1 MINSLKWRLAQ
12 AAEWRWWKHYLKK
25 KEKTAYLHQKKEY
38 WYRVFKEVSAEI
50 PQGETIL
57 DVGCGPAGIFM
68 IFDEC
73 EVDAI
78 DPLVEVYQRE
88 LPHFSIADYSY
99 VQFINRPFED
109 VRVKKQY
116 DWVFCLNVINHV
128 RDIKQALRQ
137 LNKAVKPEKKLLLS
151 VDAHNYSLLK
161 HIFQWLPGDILHPH
175 QYSLD
180 DYIAMLNSSGL
191 QVAKVKK
198 LKQGLIFSY
207 YLLLCNKA

>member
-1 MINSLKWRLAQ
+1 MLKSLKWQLAQ

-25 KEKTAYLHQKKEY
+25 KEKTEYLHQKKQY
-38 WYRVFKEVSAEI
+38 WYRVFGDVAPGV
-50 PQGETIL
+50 PQGESVL

-68 IFDEC
+68 IFDQC

-88 LPHFSIADYSY
+88 LPHFSMEDYAY
-99 VQFINRPFED
+99 VRFLNSPFED
-109 VRVKKQY
+109 IRMEKQY

-128 RDIKQALRQ
+128 RNIKRVLQQ
-137 LNKAVKPEKKLLLS
+137 LAKAVKPEKQLVLS
-151 VDAHNYSLLK
+151 VDAHNFAALK

-175 QYSLD
+175 QYSLK
-180 DYIAMLNSSGL
+180 DYIAMVRESGL
-191 QVAKVKK
+191 EVERVKT

-207 YLLLCNKA
+207 YLLLCKQV